1 MKIQCP
7 YLSQF
12 SSVKHAFFEADSEL
26 LSSRRDWGMKMMTG
40 SFLPLITLNQV
51 HGTKVIRIEG
61 LEGEQEADGLVT
73 KIKGIALGVLTAD
86 CGPVLFYDPIAEV
99 IGACHAGWRGAR
111 QGIVQ
116 ATLTEMEELGAKRTQ
131 IYATLGPT
139 IQQVNYEVG
148 PEFPEL
154 ISEVYEHYFYP
165 SMRPGFHYFNLP
177 RYIQNQLLKE
187 ELAKVHNLSVN
198 TFTGP
203 FSSRRRILL
212 EKSGEIKFCNLSA
225 IAII

>member
-12 SSVKHAFFEADSEL
+12 SSVKHAFFEVDPEL
-26 LSSRRDWGMKMMTG
+26 LSSRRDWGMEVMTG
-40 SFLPLITLNQV
+40 SPLPLVTLNQV
-51 HGTKVIRIEG
+51 HGTKVIRVKD

-73 KIKGIALGVLTAD
+73 NIKGIALGILTAD
-86 CGPVLFYDPIAEV
+86 CGPILFCDPVAEV

-111 QGIVQ
+111 QGILQ
-116 ATLTEMEELGAKRTQ
+116 STLKEMEGLGAKRSQ

-148 PEFPEL
+148 SEFPEL
-154 ISEVYEHYFYP
+154 IGGIYEDYFYP
-165 SMRPGFHYFNLP
+165 SRTSGFHYFNLP
-177 RYIQNQLLKE
+177 LYIQNQLLKE
-187 ELAKVHNLSVN
+187 KLAQVHDLAVN

-203 FSSRRRILL
+203 FSSRRRLLL
-212 EKSGEIKFCNLSA
+212 EKREGTKFSNLSA